1 MKKVNK
7 CIGAGYKVLQLN
19 LLAGTES
26 KCPVCQDLLKRH
38 DVTDEGLQE
47 VVWQFLSSSAKI
59 PMPSAAP
66 TCAADDALALASHS
80 SEIKQEPLQGPEE
93 ESSRTLALAYLKTL
107 EPTMTLLAAG
117 SFGKRVP
124 VRCNICKPKTWP
136 DGRVLELGNLQVN
149 NVKHFITQHLSS
161 QRHRSNMLQLENL
174 DPAVEQVECAGLSV
188 NNAEV
193 GDKLYKFRAEFE
205 LWAVHSNFEGCASH
219 QYFYNASDRVWTVRS
234 ADCLKVCDR
243 QKPGDHVSH
252 VCTKCVRLGG
262 SHGAS
267 CRESLRS

>member
-7 CIGAGYKVLQLN
+7 CVGAGYKVLQLN

-149 NVKHFITQHLSS
+149 NVKHSS
-161 QRHRSNMLQLENL
+161 RSTCPASAIAATCCSWRIWTLPWSRSNAL
-174 DPAVEQVECAGLSV
+174 D
-188 NNAEV
+188 
-193 GDKLYKFRAEFE
+193 
-205 LWAVHSNFEGCASH
+205 
-219 QYFYNASDRVWTVRS
+219 
-234 ADCLKVCDR
+234 
-243 QKPGDHVSH
+243 
-252 VCTKCVRLGG
+252 
-262 SHGAS
+262 
-267 CRESLRS
+267 CR

>member
-149 NVKHFITQHLSS
+149 QCETFHHAAPVQPAPSQQHV
-161 QRHRSNMLQLENL
+161 
-174 DPAVEQVECAGLSV
+174 AA
-188 NNAEV
+188 
-193 GDKLYKFRAEFE
+193 
-205 LWAVHSNFEGCASH
+205 
-219 QYFYNASDRVWTVRS
+219 
-234 ADCLKVCDR
+234 
-243 QKPGDHVSH
+243 
-252 VCTKCVRLGG
+252 
-262 SHGAS
+262 
-267 CRESLRS
+267 RESGPCRGAGRMRWIVGEQCGGGRQALQVPC